1 MRARGSSS
9 VRRDEQPTHAAFAAA
24 LVLGGIAAGT
34 FLWRTLAWPPA
45 ASPDA
50 WAYVSWGE
58 ALLRGERPAFD
69 LTSTTPKP
77 LATVLGALASPLPPE
92 RAMGVVVALALGVL
106 VAALF
111 VAAARCASAAARV
124 FAVVVFVAVGRL
136 SDVISFQLIDAV
148 TAALIANRVRTA
160 TARPPRRARPR
171 RPSPAGGVGAC
182 RPRCVR
188 GVRRERPTASCHSGD
203 VGARGTAPLAR
214 LRRGG
219 DGRSAG
225 DDASGGGTSRSRA
238 ILGRRAPGA
247 RRPDLAA
254 RLRPRRARN
263 CGIRSPRTGAW
274 ARWCSASSGDNRR
287 LAVVLVVEA
296 NRGLPIAYRYLLPAI
311 VAVALGV
318 GFLVARLVPR
328 VLPAWAATALAATGV
343 VVLTLTTRFDAETS
357 ALRVHR
363 ILAAAP
369 GVERTLDCGTVAVA
383 GPDRPSRA
391 DMGALSAAT
400 RRSLRSFAL
409 APPAPARGGVLLLAG
424 AEFEPPRDG
433 ANDVFRSDVWPSRRT
448 ARRNIGPWRSLAS
461 SRLNHMRSRLEMWR
475 TRSSSIR
482 DGTWLSITGREW
494 KGRRTRLARRT
505 APSRGGYRSGLTRQ
519 GRPGRLTSMRSR
531 WLARAS
537 SA

>member
-1 MRARGSSS
+1 MSALAAPLLWLAFDAAATGDPPATTHRAEALRGRGRSWADVLEALVDRISPLGFALGALGIAGFVLHARARG
-9 VRRDEQPTHAAFAAA
+9 RAGA
-24 LVLGGIAAGT
+24 LL
-34 FLWRTLAWPPA
+34 PA
-45 ASPDA
+45 A
-50 WAYVSWGE
+50 
-58 ALLRGERPAFD
+58 
-69 LTSTTPKP
+69 TI
-77 LATVLGALASPLPPE
+77 
-92 RAMGVVVALALGVL
+92 VVW
-106 VAALF
+106 
-111 VAAARCASAAARV
+111 
-124 FAVVVFVAVGRL
+124 
-136 SDVISFQLIDAV
+136 
-148 TAALIANRVRTA
+148 
-160 TARPPRRARPR
+160 P
-171 RPSPAGGVGAC
+171 
-182 RPRCVR
+182 
-188 GVRRERPTASCHSGD
+188 
-203 VGARGTAPLAR
+203 
-214 LRRGG
+214 
-219 DGRSAG
+219 
-225 DDASGGGTSRSRA
+225 
-238 ILGRRAPGA
+238 
-247 RRPDLAA
+247 
-254 RLRPRRARN
+254 
-263 CGIRSPRTGAW
+263 
-274 ARWCSASSGDNRR
+274 
-287 LAVVLVVEA
+287 VVLVVEA
-296 NRGLPIAYRYLLPAI
+296 NRGFPIAYRYLLPAI